1 MTGEVATPPP
11 PEPSLE
17 GGNPTPKDDLPN
29 PHPDPVKT
37 DRIASAEKPA
47 DDQPPAHQA
56 GVFGAWGFDVN
67 AVAGNIG
74 GFFGAGG
81 DHQEVTEHRDG
92 SEGEDPNHQEHTP
105 DVNPEDDI
113 GATAANIANVATAE
127 LEQAS
132 KAAQE
137 TIGKAAQE
145 IGKGWGTLNS
155 FLDDILAAN
164 PDTANNPDDDSD
176 VHHSFHNLFP
186 QLEQDDQVI
195 DHFKCA
201 LLQKYR
207 CYLNNSTPEKVYA
220 LRGRLFVSTS
230 HIAMY
235 ITHDGGE
242 FGGKPFGISI
252 PFQDVGKIQ
261 KGAKA
266 MLRLLT
272 KSQSSYIFADFESD
286 SHFTGALSL
295 LEHMAGAAAPPPKTA
310 APVSE
315 SDGAKEA
322 PATD

>member
-1 MTGEVATPPP
+1 MTGEVATPPA
-11 PEPSLE
+11 PEASSE
-17 GGNPTPKDDLPN
+17 GGISAGKEEPPQPLAEPAKTEEIA
-29 PHPDPVKT
+29 PV
-37 DRIASAEKPA
+37 EKPA
-47 DDQPPAHQA
+47 DEEESLAQQA
-56 GVFGAWGFDVN
+56 GVFGGWRFDVN

-74 GFFGAGG
+74 GFFGAG
-81 DHQEVTEHRDG
+81 DDEEDKDEDEDEDAKDDEESPEVH
-92 SEGEDPNHQEHTP
+92 
-105 DVNPEDDI
+105 PEDDI
-113 GATAANIANVATAE
+113 GATAANIATVATAE
-127 LEQAS
+127 LEHAS

-145 IGKGWGTLNS
+145 LGKGWGTLNS
-155 FLDDILAAN
+155 FLDDMLAAK
-164 PDTANNPDDDSD
+164 PDVEKDGEDDAD
-176 VHHSFHNLFP
+176 VHNTFQKLFP
-186 QLEQDDQVI
+186 ELDQDDQVV

-207 CYLNNSTPEKVYA
+207 CYLNNSTPEKAYA

-235 ITHDGGE
+235 ITDDGGE

-266 MLRLLT
+266 MLRLVT

-295 LEHMAGAAAPPPKTA
+295 LEHMAGAAAPPPKTS
-310 APVSE
+310 APDAE
-315 SDGAKEA
+315 SDDVRET
-322 PATD
+322 PATG